1 MPPDTGFPFPLILF
15 GLVSV
20 EAELKRDAEVAVG
33 RVADAGRDVRG
44 FGQPESVVPVDFDVL
59 DEGDDAEAELVGLVG
74 AAERRVVE
82 QRARV
87 LAPQQDVVSLS

>member
-59 DEGDDAEAELVGLVG
+59 DEGDDAEAELVALVG

-82 QRARV
+82 Q
-87 LAPQQDVVSLS
+87 